1 MKQEINPKY
10 KLTKNQ
16 TLVLKVLTKAN
27 APLSA
32 YSLLDKLRE
41 YGFKAPPQ
49 VYRALE
55 RLIEIGKV
63 HRIESMN
70 AFIACEHTLCEV
82 SHMTAFTICEKCEKV
97 SEIKDEELSDYIN
110 LRAEKFGISAPKTHI
125 EFHGLCND
133 CLST

>member
-1 MKQEINPKY
+1 MKQKIDSKH

-16 TLVLKVLTKAN
+16 TLVLKVLEKAN
-27 APLSA
+27 TPLSA

-55 RLIEIGKV
+55 KLIEIGKV

-70 AFIACEHTLCEV
+70 AFVACEHSLCEV
-82 SHMTAFTICEKCEKV
+82 SHMTAFTICQKCEKV
-97 SEIKDEELSDYIN
+97 SEVKDEELSDYIN
-110 LRAEKFGISAPKTHI
+110 LRAEKFGLSTPKTHI
-125 EFHGLCND
+125 EFHGLCNN
-133 CLST
+133 CLSA

>member
-1 MKQEINPKY
+1 MNQELEPKK

-16 TLVLKVLTKAN
+16 TLVLKVLAKAN

-110 LRAEKFGISAPKTHI
+110 LRAEKFGLSAPKTHI
-125 EFHGLCND
+125 EFHGLCNN

>member
-1 MKQEINPKY
+1 MKKQIHPEH

-16 TLVLKVLTKAN
+16 TLVLKVLAKAN

-55 RLIEIGKV
+55 KLIEIGKV

-82 SHMTAFTICEKCEKV
+82 SHMTAFTICERCEKV
-97 SEIKDEELSDYIN
+97 SEVNDEELSDYIN
-110 LRAEKFGISAPKTHI
+110 LRAERFGISAPKTHI
-125 EFHGLCND
+125 EFHGLCNN